1 MIMTDNLSKQLK
13 ETLISL
19 ICEKERRILSFRMED
34 VEAVIKFA
42 DDDNVKKK
50 IIDYV
55 TKHPNASAQEIY
67 HLIPTD

>member
-1 MIMTDNLSKQLK
+1 MTDNLSKQLK

-34 VEAVIKFA
+34 VEAVVKFA

-67 HLIPTD
+67 RLIPTD